1 MFNLEDLTKEQRRQI
16 YEFEDEILE
25 LIDEQDAYTR
35 SDLQGRVMVIVANIL
50 KAGKNF

>member
-1 MFNLEDLTKEQRRQI
+1 MFKLEELTKAQRWQLQA
-16 YEFEDEILE
+16 FENEILA

-35 SDLQGRVMVIVANIL
+35 SDLQGRVAVIVATLL